1 MNRSAVVYAI
11 GSKLIV
17 ASSSKTTMG
26 VGLHVDP
33 VVLSLDSSMGDV
45 EVQLAESLRASDRI
59 LAHPAQS
66 EWKGSFDPFL
76 KAAGVRSFRSFM
88 QNARMLMVDQDENG
102 VTITP
107 TRNLGAKGGFEEL
120 LNEQVALPNNVLAV
134 AEAVLRVLKQ

>member
-1 MNRSAVVYAI
+1 
-11 GSKLIV
+11 
-17 ASSSKTTMG
+17 MG

-33 VVLSLDSSMGDV
+33 IVLPLDSSVDDL
-45 EVQLAESLRASDRI
+45 EVQLAASLRESDRI

-88 QNARMLMVDQDENG
+88 QNARMLMVDQNEDG

-107 TRNLGAKGGFEEL
+107 TRNLGARGGFEEL
-120 LNEQVALPNNVLAV
+120 LSERVALPNNERAV
-134 AEAVLRVLKQ
+134 AEAVLGLLRQKVLPTAAY